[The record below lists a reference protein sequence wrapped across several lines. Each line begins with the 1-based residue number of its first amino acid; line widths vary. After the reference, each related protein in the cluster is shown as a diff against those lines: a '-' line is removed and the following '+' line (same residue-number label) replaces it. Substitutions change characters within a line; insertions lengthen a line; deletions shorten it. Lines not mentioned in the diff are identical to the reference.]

1 MSPFFFGLPKRLN
14 SSMTITKS
22 LDRQPTKFDYASP
35 TQFKFQ
41 IQKLPKVEYFTTA
54 CNIPGIRLN
63 ATVQPTPL
71 ADIPLP
77 GDTIS
82 FGDLEITF
90 LVDENLENY
99 REIHGWMYGIGF
111 PKARTQFAALVDANK
126 DRFPTTGR
134 DSKAT
139 DPGKVKY
146 GAQAIGPIFSDAA
159 LNVLTSKNN
168 ANIEVRF
175 NDIFPSALSGLNF
188 SQTADDFD
196 SLTATVPFKYKL
208 YEFALKGASNTTN
221 TVT

>member
-1 MSPFFFGLPKRLN
+1 
-14 SSMTITKS
+14 MTIINAYS
-22 LDRQPTKFDYASP
+22 RQPTKQDYASP

-41 IQKLPKVEYFTTA
+41 ITKLPKVEYFCTA
-54 CNIPGIRLN
+54 ANIPGISIPSPQ
-63 ATVQPTPL
+63 QPTPL

-82 FGDLEITF
+82 FDDLSVTF

-111 PKARTQFAALVDANK
+111 PISRTQFGDLVDAGK
-126 DRFPTTGR
+126 DRFPTIGK
-134 DSKAT
+134 DSLKT

-146 GAQAIGPIFSDAA
+146 GAKPLGPIFSDAT

-175 NDIFPSALSGLNF
+175 SDVFPTALSGLDFN
-188 SQTADDFD
+188 QQADDVNYL
-196 SLTATVPFKYKL
+196 SATVTFKYKI
-208 YEFALKGASNTTN
+208 YEFATKSASRTSN

>member
-1 MSPFFFGLPKRLN
+1 
-14 SSMTITKS
+14 MTVTNT
-22 LDRQPTKFDYASP
+22 LQRQPTKFDYASP

-54 CNIPGIRLN
+54 CNIPGISLN

-77 GDTIS
+77 GDTLT

-111 PKARTQFAALVDANK
+111 PKSRTQFADLVKANK
-126 DRFPTTGR
+126 DRFPTEGR
-134 DSKAT
+134 DSQRT
-139 DPGKVKY
+139 DAGKVKY
-146 GAQAIGPIFSDAA
+146 GAQGLGPIFSDAT

-175 NDIFPSALSGLNF
+175 NNVFPVSLSGLNF
-188 SQTADDFD
+188 DQQANDIDY
-196 SLTATVPFKYKL
+196 LTATVSFKYKL
-208 YEFALKGASNTTN
+208 YEFALKGGSRTTN

>member
-1 MSPFFFGLPKRLN
+1 
-14 SSMTITKS
+14 MTITNT
-22 LDRQPTKFDYASP
+22 LQRQPTKFDYASP

-54 CNIPGIRLN
+54 CNIPGISLN

-111 PKARTQFAALVDANK
+111 PKQE
-126 DRFPTTGR
+126 
-134 DSKAT
+134 
-139 DPGKVKY
+139 
-146 GAQAIGPIFSDAA
+146 
-159 LNVLTSKNN
+159 LNL
-168 ANIEVRF
+168 
-175 NDIFPSALSGLNF
+175 
-188 SQTADDFD
+188 QT
-196 SLTATVPFKYKL
+196 
-208 YEFALKGASNTTN
+208 
-221 TVT
+221 

>member
-1 MSPFFFGLPKRLN
+1 
-14 SSMTITKS
+14 MTITKS
-22 LDRQPTKFDYASP
+22 LDRQPTKLDYASP

-41 IQKLPKVEYFTTA
+41 ITKLPKVEYFTTA
-54 CNIPGIRLN
+54 CNIPGISLN

-77 GDTIS
+77 GDTIIFS
-82 FGDLEITF
+82 DLEITF

-111 PKARTQFAALVDANK
+111 PKARTQFAALVDANS
-126 DRFPTTGR
+126 DRFPTTGK
-134 DSKAT
+134 DSLKT

-146 GAQAIGPIFSDAA
+146 GAKPLGPIFSDAT

-175 NDIFPSALSGLNF
+175 SDVFPSSLSGL
-188 SQTADDFD
+188 QYDQQATDVDY
-196 SLTATVPFKYKL
+196 LTATVTYKYKI
-208 YEFALKGASNTTN
+208 YEFATKSASTTTT

>member
-1 MSPFFFGLPKRLN
+1 
-14 SSMTITKS
+14 MTITNTMQ
-22 LDRQPTKFDYASP
+22 RQPTKFDYASP

-54 CNIPGIRLN
+54 CNIPGISLN

-99 REIHGWMYGIGF
+99 RE
-111 PKARTQFAALVDANK
+111 
-126 DRFPTTGR
+126 
-134 DSKAT
+134 
-139 DPGKVKY
+139 VKY
-146 GAQAIGPIFSDAA
+146 GAQGLGPIFSDAT

-175 NDIFPSALSGLNF
+175 NNVFPISLSGLNF
-188 SQTADDFD
+188 NQQANDIDY
-196 SLTATVPFKYKL
+196 LTATVSFKYKL
-208 YEFALKGASNTTN
+208 YEFALKGGSRTTN

>member
-1 MSPFFFGLPKRLN
+1 
-14 SSMTITKS
+14 MTITKTIQ
-22 LDRQPTKFDYASP
+22 RQPTKFDYASP

-41 IQKLPKVEYFTTA
+41 LTKLPKVEYFTTA
-54 CNIPGIRLN
+54 CNIPGISLN

-77 GDTIS
+77 GDTLTFS
-82 FGDLEITF
+82 DLEITF

-111 PKARTQFAALVDANK
+111 PKSRTQFANLVAANK
-126 DRFPTTGR
+126 DRFPTEGK
-134 DSKAT
+134 DSQVT
-139 DPGKVKY
+139 DAGKVKY
-146 GAQAIGPIFSDAA
+146 GALPIGPIFSDAT

-175 NDIFPSALSGLNF
+175 SDVFPVSLSGLNF
-188 SQTADDFD
+188 DQQADDVTYL
-196 SLTATVPFKYKL
+196 SATVGFKYKL
-208 YEFALKGASNTTN
+208 YEFATKGASRTTT

>member
-1 MSPFFFGLPKRLN
+1 
-14 SSMTITKS
+14 MTIINS
-22 LDRQPTKFDYASP
+22 YSRQPTKQDYASP

-41 IQKLPKVEYFTTA
+41 ITKLPKVEYFCTA
-54 CNIPGIRLN
+54 ANIPGISIPSPS
-63 ATVQPTPL
+63 QPTPL

-82 FGDLEITF
+82 FDDLSVTF

-111 PKARTQFAALVDANK
+111 PISRTQFGALVDAGK
-126 DRFPTTGR
+126 DRFPTDGKN
-134 DSKAT
+134 SVAT

-146 GAQAIGPIFSDAA
+146 GAKPLGPIFSDAT

-175 NDIFPSALSGLNF
+175 SDVFPTALTGLDFN
-188 SQTADDFD
+188 QQADDV
-196 SLTATVPFKYKL
+196 SYLSATVTFKYKV
-208 YEFALKGASNTTN
+208 YEFATKSASRTSN